1 MKFSQTAA
9 LCNSNSAPIFIQ
21 IDAPLQQTTK
31 VQKEQEDEGK
41 LQSAQL

>member
-1 MKFSQTAA
+1 MLLRIKYPNWDT
-9 LCNSNSAPIFIQ
+9 LLIKI
-21 IDAPLQQTTK
+21 QTTK